1 MSEEIQSGTIGVQGS
16 PVKSKRGSQISFSAD
31 RAVDVRSVYH
41 HRIDKLNGISA
52 RTSSMIQREFLVA
65 DRIGALVSSIVTKR
79 SNLSRFL
86 KLPHSCAM
94 SRTIANIALMEKL
107 EAATPEALVS
117 ELQVG
122 AVSSKNSTSQK
133 RTRAQSS
140 SPDQKTHDEIMKPN
154 HDSKPTVD
162 AVNIPRVRPKS
173 LQFQPLAARKR
184 QAMAAESVQQLAL
197 LRTRIPVRVAGITVG
212 SFRHLQDRTA
222 AVVPTDDGT
231 VAGGP
236 CAAHVSL
243 SARPCVHQP
252 HPYKVPQK
260 LMKLV
265 HITIFCFLLLNF
277 DFTRCARSFVTL

>member
-1 MSEEIQSGTIGVQGS
+1 
-16 PVKSKRGSQISFSAD
+16 
-31 RAVDVRSVYH
+31 
-41 HRIDKLNGISA
+41 
-52 RTSSMIQREFLVA
+52 
-65 DRIGALVSSIVTKR
+65 
-79 SNLSRFL
+79 
-86 KLPHSCAM
+86 
-94 SRTIANIALMEKL
+94 
-107 EAATPEALVS
+107 
-117 ELQVG
+117 
-122 AVSSKNSTSQK
+122 
-133 RTRAQSS
+133 
-140 SPDQKTHDEIMKPN
+140 MKPN